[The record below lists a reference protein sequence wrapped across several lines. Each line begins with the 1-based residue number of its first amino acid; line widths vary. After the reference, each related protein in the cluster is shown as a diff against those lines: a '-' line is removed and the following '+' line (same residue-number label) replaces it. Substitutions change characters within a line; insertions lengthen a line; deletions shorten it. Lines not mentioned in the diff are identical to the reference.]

1 MPKPLLLVILCGYIS
16 TAAQQPAYIYR
27 HLTEHDG
34 LASNNVMGIQQDKTG
49 FMWFA
54 TDNGLQRYD
63 GARFR
68 IWHYDPTDTAS
79 ISSDLCG
86 SLLRDKENNIW
97 MFTPFFGWNK
107 FNPATGRNIRV
118 NNFSDSTPKKLDDAD
133 EACMDADG
141 DAT

>member
-1 MPKPLLLVILCGYIS
+1 VAGSVPDWSWVEPYSVRVASRSAYIS

-34 LASNNVMGIQQDKTG
+34 LASNNVMSIQQDKAG

-68 IWHYDPTDTAS
+68 IWHHDPADTAS
-79 ISSDLCG
+79 IPSDLCG
-86 SLLRDKENNIW
+86 VFSGTRRTISGSSHPSLAGISSTRLRAG
-97 MFTPFFGWNK
+97 T
-107 FNPATGRNIRV
+107 
-118 NNFSDSTPKKLDDAD
+118 
-133 EACMDADG
+133 
-141 DAT
+141 